1 MTTTNKAPGL
11 FQTIKLMLAGSSGA
25 IIQTART
32 VEDTAKTGRLMLI
45 EAQAEALASAQ
56 EALKEANLSFDE
68 FQALRENLL
77 K

>member
-1 MTTTNKAPGL
+1 MSNVKAPGF
-11 FQTIKLMLAGSSGA
+11 FQSIKLLLAGSSGA
-25 IIQTART
+25 IIQSARV

-56 EALKEANLSFDE
+56 DALKEANLSFQE
-68 FQALRENLL
+68 FQDLRENLL